1 MKEHQKTTFSSAD
14 KNVENTTTITVPL
27 YDVLGV
33 FQLYVDDYFSEN
45 AYYLANDWIED
56 RLSGLILEDSLDE
69 IKDLFFA
76 ELWEQ
81 LRDDFKLYLNR
92 LARYLVEEY
101 ASGRNPYEI
110 SQHNILGNK
119 YYLLRR
125 LLS

>member
-1 MKEHQKTTFSSAD
+1 MKDPQNNTFPSDA
-14 KNVENTTTITVPL
+14 KNVDNTTTITVPL
-27 YDVLGV
+27 YDVFGV

-110 SQHNILGNK
+110 SQHNNLGNK
-119 YYLLRR
+119 YYL
-125 LLS
+125 